1 MYHAHMDNDLRSL
14 GLNISYSLFSL
25 PFEEETSSK
34 AQLPFAHLYKPR
46 KELRALITAESTE
59 EDLID
64 LTDHLNLEDTKAN
77 PKAVQVAES
86 TTQEQQCEPQSE
98 PAHTAVKE
106 SPATQPVASAAG
118 NCLKVSCT
126 FPAHIDKWLNDT
138 NATAQSI
145 FMLPSTFGSHSLQ
158 KIVLKAICNAVGAS
172 QNDCQ
177 ISLNQCGSV
186 PSLLITA
193 TNTSCLHSYITKCRN
208 AADVELK
215 RRQVSK
221 KTCRKT
227 LLKPLQLDARQAQ
240 VLMQK
245 APRLGGRSQIRP
257 RLVQS
262 SSRAMRPGAEYSKAL
277 LSFQQSLEQ
286 EIIQQTEALYSRD
299 TSFSIVARFGHFHL
313 QEWKGSASNVAE
325 FAAMMKHPR
334 TRATIADR

>member
-46 KELRALITAESTE
+46 KELRAPIVVESTE

-64 LTDHLNLEDTKAN
+64 LTDNLNLEDAKATPITKG
-77 PKAVQVAES
+77 VQVAEPK
-86 TTQEQQCEPQSE
+86 TQKPQNES
-98 PAHTAVKE
+98 AQTGVKE
-106 SPATQPVASAAG
+106 SPAAQPVASAAG

-126 FPAHIDKWLNDT
+126 FPAHVDKYLNDP

-145 FMLPSTFGSHSLQ
+145 FVLPLTFDSHSLQ
-158 KIVLKAICNAVGAS
+158 KTVLKAIYNAVGAS

-193 TNTSCLHSYITKCRN
+193 TSTSCLHSYITKCRN

-215 RRQVSK
+215 RRPVSK

-227 LLKPLQLDARQAQ
+227 LLKPLQLDASQAQ
-240 VLMQK
+240 VVMQK
-245 APRLGGRSQIRP
+245 VPGLRGRDQIRP

-286 EIIQQTEALYSRD
+286 EIIQQTDALCPRD